1 MLYFPDMC
9 SPGFYNSE
17 TGLPPCKRCPADTF
31 SISSKM
37 CWACAN
43 GTSTVGI
50 EGADG
55 ESACKG
61 IYCCHSNMSLFILW
75 QLNQLI
81 GVKVCQPLDTF
92 SLISFYNGENALPL
106 CITLFHGHISNF
118 IENK

>member
-17 TGLPPCKRCPADTF
+17 TGLPPCKRCPAETF

-50 EGADG
+50 EGADD

-61 IYCCHSNMSLFILW
+61 IYSCHCNMSLF
-75 QLNQLI
+75 
-81 GVKVCQPLDTF
+81 
-92 SLISFYNGENALPL
+92 
-106 CITLFHGHISNF
+106 TL
-118 IENK
+118 